1 MNWMCS
7 LWLVRPWMEARQV
20 SVARELGTWLDTF
33 VAAAAGDGR
42 TRRSAWRGGRR
53 PRGAGRGRAART
65 TSSRTRGRTSKAASS
80 PWPPC
85 TEILTGQWQ
94 LPPEE

>member
-1 MNWMCS
+1 
-7 LWLVRPWMEARQV
+7 MEARQV

-33 VAAAAGDGR
+33 VAAAAGGGR
-42 TRRSAWRGGRR
+42 TQRCAGRGGR
-53 PRGAGRGRAART
+53 PLRGAGQGQAART
-65 TSSRTRGRTSKAASS
+65 TSSRTQGRTSKAASS

-85 TEILTGQWQ
+85 TEILTGHWQ